1 MAVSAPELNDLFRW
15 LPMKMFSRLLF
26 LLPVLALQACSTGQ
40 PPRTAAVETPPAV
53 TAQAPALAL
62 STQIDH
68 LPEPVVQLDEPVP
81 DAVIKVEPGSTTLTP
96 DMRARLAEIARLA
109 KEDERSQLRLEG
121 YVSDGGSPAWNIGA
135 AEKSL
140 QLVREYLESL
150 RVPARRIQLAAFGGE
165 HERQRD
171 DHRHWVEVYLL
182 RSRR

>member
-1 MAVSAPELNDLFRW
+1 
-15 LPMKMFSRLLF
+15 MKMLPRLL
-26 LLPVLALQACSTGQ
+26 LLFPLLALQACSTGQ
-40 PPRTAAVETPPAV
+40 QPRMAAVEALPAV
-53 TAQAPALAL
+53 TARAPTLAL
-62 STQIDH
+62 STHIDR
-68 LPEPVVQLDEPVP
+68 LPVPVVRPDEPVP
-81 DAVIKVEPGSTTLTP
+81 DAVIKVEPGSATLTP
-96 DMRARLAEIARLA
+96 EMRARLAEIARLA

-121 YVSDGGSPAWNIGA
+121 YVPDGGSPAWNIGA

>member
-1 MAVSAPELNDLFRW
+1 
-15 LPMKMFSRLLF
+15 MKMFPRLL
-26 LLPVLALQACSTGQ
+26 LLFSVLALQACSTSQ
-40 PPRTAAVETPPAV
+40 PPRAAAVEALPAV
-53 TAQAPALAL
+53 TARAPVLAL
-62 STQIDH
+62 STQIDR
-68 LPEPVVQLDEPVP
+68 LPAPTPVARADEPAP
-81 DAVIKVEPGSTTLTP
+81 DAVIKVEPGSTMLTP
-96 DMRARLAEIARLA
+96 EMRARLAEIARLA

-121 YVSDGGSPAWNIGA
+121 YVPDGGSSAWNIGA

-165 HERQRD
+165 HGRQRD